1 MQVFFVV
8 RAGTRDV
15 PVPVCS
21 CLRRSRVFARPGKKT
36 VAGPQMAFTR
46 KHREFVSFGFVS
58 AACQKTD
65 KHSSTCH
72 VCLRSDRSSND
83 AGAVQM
89 RMMQP

>member
-1 MQVFFVV
+1 MFLCQSVLAYEDLEFLQ
-8 RAGTRDV
+8 G
-15 PVPVCS
+15 
-21 CLRRSRVFARPGKKT
+21 RVKKT